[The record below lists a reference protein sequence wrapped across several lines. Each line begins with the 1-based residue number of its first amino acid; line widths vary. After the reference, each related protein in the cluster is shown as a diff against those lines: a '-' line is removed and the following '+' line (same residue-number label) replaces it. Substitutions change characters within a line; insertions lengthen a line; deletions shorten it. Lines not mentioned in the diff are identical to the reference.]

1 MNMVSEVDEQVCC
14 LWHSMIRPGGEM
26 ELTHYVAL
34 PCVDLEKYTLK
45 KRKQMSFKRAT
56 EVLPAIRTVQDFSIK
71 LLVKNCA
78 GL

>member
-1 MNMVSEVDEQVCC
+1 
-14 LWHSMIRPGGEM
+14 M